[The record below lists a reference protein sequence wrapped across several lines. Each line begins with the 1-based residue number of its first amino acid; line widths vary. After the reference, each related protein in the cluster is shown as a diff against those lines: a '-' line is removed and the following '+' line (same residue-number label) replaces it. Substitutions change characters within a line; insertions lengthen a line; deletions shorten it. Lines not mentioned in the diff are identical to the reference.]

1 MVALKKEKKE
11 IEMKRIGE
19 KEGYKANENRRRTR

>member
-1 MVALKKEKKE
+1 MVALEKKE